1 MASTSACKPKRAHK
15 TLTID
20 QKLEILDQISS
31 RSYTVLCKEY
41 GIGRSTITDIKK
53 REPALRAYKRKM
65 TEMGVGRSAK
75 IMKLGRDEELETA
88 LFLWFKQKQEEGIPI
103 TGPIVQAKAREL
115 HQRLNDARG
124 DSRPMQ
130 EFSASSGWLWR
141 FCQHHSIR

>member
-1 MASTSACKPKRAHK
+1 M
-15 TLTID
+15 LTID

-65 TEMGVGRSAK
+65 TEMGVGQSAK

-88 LFLWFKQKQEEGIPI
+88 LFLWFKQKREEGIPQKN
-103 TGPIVQAKAREL
+103 TGPIVQEKAREL
-115 HQRLNDARG
+115 HQWLNDV
-124 DSRPMQ
+124 
-130 EFSASSGWLWR
+130 
-141 FCQHHSIR
+141 